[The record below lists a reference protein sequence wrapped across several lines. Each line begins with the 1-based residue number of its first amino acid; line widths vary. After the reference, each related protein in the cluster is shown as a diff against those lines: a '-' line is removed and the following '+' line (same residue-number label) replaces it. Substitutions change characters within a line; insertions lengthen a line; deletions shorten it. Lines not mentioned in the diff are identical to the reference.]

1 MPHVEK
7 TRPRPSRRFTSP
19 LKPTTVTPPLALIA
33 LALSWGRDLPLI
45 LVIVVALLLLA
56 AVGAAVHHA
65 EVLAARIGEPLGS
78 IVLAV
83 AVTVIEVGLI
93 VSLMAS
99 GKPGVETLARDTV
112 FAAVIITVN
121 GIAGL
126 AVFLGARRGQAAR
139 FNREGASAALAG
151 VLTVAG
157 LCLVLPT
164 FTSARSGPEYSPSQ
178 LAFAAVAA
186 LGVYAMFIVT
196 QTVRHREFFMPVDE
210 GGKPFE
216 AENDHSHR
224 PSRRAAGLSLLLL
237 CVALVGVVGLAKV
250 LSPSIESGVASLG
263 FPQSF
268 VGVIIALVVLAPET
282 IAAAKYSRAGQV
294 QNGLNL
300 AYGSAM
306 ASIGLTIPTLA
317 ALSPWLDTPL
327 ELGLGHMHLV
337 LFALSVVL
345 GALMIIPGRAT
356 RFSGWL
362 HLVLLASYVFLSANP

>member
-1 MPHVEK
+1 MSDEK
-7 TRPRPSRRFTSP
+7 TYAPGLAQWTTFAP
-19 LKPTTVTPPLALIA
+19 LLALVGLALTWGRSLPVA
-33 LALSWGRDLPLI
+33 LAV
-45 LVIVVALLLLA
+45 LVAALLIA

-65 EVLAARIGEPLGS
+65 EVIAARIGEPLGS

-93 VSLMAS
+93 VTLMAS

-126 AVFLGARRGQAAR
+126 SIFLGATKGKAAY
-139 FNREGASAALAG
+139 FNREGAAAALAG

-178 LAFAAVAA
+178 LAFAAIAA
-186 LGVYAMFIVT
+186 LGVYAMFILT
-196 QTVRHREFFMPVDE
+196 QTVRHREFFLPVDRKGRLIDADAADE
-210 GGKPFE
+210 GH
-216 AENDHSHR
+216 AR
-224 PSRRAAGLSLLLL
+224 PSGKAAGLSLALL
-237 CVALVGVVGLAKV
+237 VAALVAVVGLAKV
-250 LSPSIESGVASLG
+250 MSPSIEAGVEALG

-268 VGVIIALVVLAPET
+268 VGVVIALVVLAPET
-282 IAAAKYSRAGQV
+282 LAAAKYAKAGRV

-317 ALSPWLDTPL
+317 ALSPWLSSPL
-327 ELGLGHMHLV
+327 ELGLGSMHLV
-337 LFALSVVL
+337 LLALTVVL
-345 GALMIIPGRAT
+345 GVLMVLPGRAT